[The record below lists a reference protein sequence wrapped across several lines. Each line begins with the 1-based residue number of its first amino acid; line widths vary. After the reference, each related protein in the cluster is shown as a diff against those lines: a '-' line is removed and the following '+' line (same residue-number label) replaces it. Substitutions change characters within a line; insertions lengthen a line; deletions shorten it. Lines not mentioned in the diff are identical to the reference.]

1 MLAKGKV
8 LVTGGAGFVGREVV
22 RQLLRKGYEVTV
34 LDIVEKPTDF
44 KMVKYIKGDIQSAA
58 KCIMATAGKD
68 FVIHLAAK
76 TRIPDSFIDP
86 DLYFDINVT
95 GTRNMLTASHA
106 VGIRKFV
113 FSSSSS
119 IYGNNPIPH
128 KPFHKPDPLN
138 YYAMT
143 KLFGEQLCKQYKNV
157 FGLNYNVLRFFT
169 VYGDEQPSDDTNG
182 LMISRFYRMANENA
196 PLTVHGD
203 GEYRRDYIHV
213 SDVARACIAS
223 MESKVKSEIF
233 NVGTGENVSVNQVVE
248 ILREFFPKLEIE
260 YQEKPKGYASETL
273 ADIFKASKL
282 LGWHPSISVENGIR
296 ELYNIKKKTNET

>member
-34 LDIVEKPTDF
+34 LDIAEKPDDF
-44 KMVKYIKGDIQSAA
+44 KMVNYIKGDVQKAA

-95 GTRNMLTASHA
+95 GTRNILTAAHA

-113 FSSSSS
+113 FASSSS

-143 KLFGEQLCKQYKNV
+143 KLFGEQLCRQYKNV

-169 VYGDEQPSDDTNG
+169 VYGDEQPSDDHNG
-182 LMISRFYRMANENA
+182 LMISRFYRMANENI

-248 ILREFFPKLEIE
+248 ILREFFPNLKVEN
-260 YQEKPKGYASETL
+260 QEKPKGYASETL
-273 ADIFKASKL
+273 ADIVKAKKL
-282 LGWHPSISVENGIR
+282 LGWHPTVDISNGIR
-296 ELYNIKKKTNET
+296 ELYSTKKKINET

>member
-1 MLAKGKV
+1 MLK
-8 LVTGGAGFVGREVV
+8 
-22 RQLLRKGYEVTV
+22 
-34 LDIVEKPTDF
+34 
-44 KMVKYIKGDIQSAA
+44 
-58 KCIMATAGKD
+58 
-68 FVIHLAAK
+68 
-76 TRIPDSFIDP
+76 
-86 DLYFDINVT
+86 
-95 GTRNMLTASHA
+95 ASHA

-182 LMISRFYRMANENA
+182 LMISRFYRMANENT

-260 YQEKPKGYASETL
+260 YQSKPKGYASETL

-282 LGWHPSISVENGIR
+282 LGWNPSVSIENGIR
-296 ELYNIKKKTNET
+296 ELYNTKKKTNET

>member
-34 LDIVEKPTDF
+34 LDTVEKPTDF
-44 KMVKYIKGDIQSAA
+44 KMVKYIKGDIQNAA
-58 KCIMATAGKD
+58 KCVMATAGKD
-68 FVIHLAAK
+68 YVIHLAAK

-86 DLYFDINVT
+86 DTYFDINVT
-95 GTRNMLTASHA
+95 GTRNILTAAHA

-113 FSSSSS
+113 YASSSS

-169 VYGDEQPSDDTNG
+169 IYGDEQPSDDNNG
-182 LMISRFYRMANENA
+182 LMISRFYRMANENT

-233 NVGTGENVSVNQVVE
+233 NVGTGENFSVNQVVNV
-248 ILREFFPKLEIE
+248 LREFFPNLKVEN
-260 YQEKPKGYASETL
+260 QDKPKGYATETL
-273 ADIFKASKL
+273 ADISKAKKL
-282 LGWHPSISVENGIR
+282 IGWNPTISIENGIR
-296 ELYNIKKKTNET
+296 ELYNTKMKNL

>member
-22 RQLLRKGYEVTV
+22 RQLLRNGYEVTV

-44 KMVKYIKGDIQSAA
+44 KMVKYIKGDIQNAA
-58 KCIMATAGKD
+58 KCVMATAGKD
-68 FVIHLAAK
+68 YVIHLAAK

-86 DLYFDINVT
+86 DTYFDINVT
-95 GTRNMLTASHA
+95 GTRNILTAAHA
-106 VGIRKFV
+106 VGIRKLV
-113 FSSSSS
+113 YASSSS

-169 VYGDEQPSDDTNG
+169 IYGDEQPSDDNNG
-182 LMISRFYRMANENA
+182 LMISRFYRMANENT

-233 NVGTGENVSVNQVVE
+233 NVGTGENFSVNQVVNV
-248 ILREFFPKLEIE
+248 LREFFPNLEVE
-260 YQEKPKGYASETL
+260 NQDKPKGYATETL
-273 ADIFKASKL
+273 ADISKAKKL
-282 LGWHPSISVENGIR
+282 IGWNPTISIEKGIR
-296 ELYNIKKKTNET
+296 ELYNTKMKNL

>member
-1 MLAKGKV
+1 MLVKGKV

-34 LDIVEKPTDF
+34 LDIAEKPTDF
-44 KMVKYIKGDIQSAA
+44 KMVKYIKGDIQNAA
-58 KCIMATAGKD
+58 KCVMATAGKD
-68 FVIHLAAK
+68 YVIHLAAK

-86 DLYFDINVT
+86 DTYFDINVT
-95 GTRNMLTASHA
+95 GTRNVLTAAHA

-113 FSSSSS
+113 YASSSS

-169 VYGDEQPSDDTNG
+169 IYGDEQPSDDNNG
-182 LMISRFYRMANENA
+182 LMISRFYRMANENT

-213 SDVARACIAS
+213 SDVAHACIAS

-233 NVGTGENVSVNQVVE
+233 NVGTGENFSVNQVVNV
-248 ILREFFPKLEIE
+248 LREFFPNLEVE
-260 YQEKPKGYASETL
+260 NQDKPKGYATETL
-273 ADIFKASKL
+273 ADISKATKL
-282 LGWHPSISVENGIR
+282 IGWNPTISIENGIR
-296 ELYNIKKKTNET
+296 ELYNTKMKNL